1 METTTSIFIK
11 VTREAQK
18 ARMNKVMRLEK
29 PDVELTKSQVNK
41 VVKNIIKD
49 YPLDIQ
55 MDVEAEIMRSGC
67 SLFVNY

>member
-55 MDVEAEIMRSGC
+55 MDVEAEIMRSGY